1 MSQFNVK
8 LSDFQLNKLKSAPKN
23 DTDTTLRLSL
33 DMIGTDATNFP
44 FNLLLT
50 YRQVASLRI

>member
-8 LSDFQLNKLKSAPKN
+8 LSDFQLNKLKSAAKN

-33 DMIGTDATNFP
+33 DMIGTDETNFP
-44 FNLLLT
+44 FNSLLT